1 MWREVTSY
9 IISKIEGLLIPV
21 FPWVLSPFARKS
33 EKIRLQLLG
42 FLLKYRS
49 WLQSPRYLPFIGALV
64 EHPKSKTFGFQKVLP
79 PLPVPTLEETCEKYL
94 QTVRTLLTDEEFL
107 RTKVAVTEF
116 QRPGGVG
123 EQLQEALLER
133 AQRSRNWL
141 AEWWLDYAYLLR
153 REPLICVNWYAA
165 DSLDPPRKNQ
175 IERTASFIS
184 SALKFKKM
192 INTETLG
199 VDRMFGTVPLC
210 MDQFSKLF
218 STCRIPGI
226 PKDALVTCGPDESKH
241 VVVIRKNQF
250 YWFDVYHEDGTALS
264 ATDLKRQLGEV
275 LELSDHAT
283 DLYPPLGVLTT
294 ENRDTWAEIRRKLID
309 TDGVNRDSLAII
321 EKALFVVCLD
331 EGNPKN
337 LDEHAGVMQHGDGRN
352 RWFDKSFQV
361 IVQKDGQIGPNAEH
375 SRGESPSVIPLFDF
389 AAARERTGDEPSEP
403 SGRVLPPVNR
413 MQWKLTPE
421 IEQAIETACQ
431 NFDRIAADFDLKVLP
446 FDSYGKGFTKTC
458 RLPPDAFI
466 QMALQLA
473 YFKMH
478 GRPTLTYETAQTRVF
493 FHGSTEAIRSCS
505 GESMEFVTAMEQ
517 AVFSPQTKFDFIR
530 KAVETHAQ
538 QTRQAMAGKGVD
550 RHLLGLRILAS
561 ENEGELPDIF
571 RDKAYQLG
579 WQLSTSQTPMRNI
592 GVVVGFA
599 PVAEDG
605 YGVSYLVKED
615 SLYFNIVSWKSCP
628 DTDSTRFAE
637 CLEEA
642 LLEMHN
648 IATLGLSERS

>member
-33 EKIRLQLLG
+33 EKIRLRLLR
-42 FLLKYRS
+42 FLLRYRS
-49 WLQSPRYLPFIGALV
+49 WLQSPKYLPFIGALV
-64 EHPKSKTFGFQKVLP
+64 EHPKSKTFSFQKVLP

-94 QTVRTLLTDEEFL
+94 QTVRPLLTDEEFL

-116 QRPGGVG
+116 QRPGGAG
-123 EQLQEALLER
+123 ERLQEALLER
-133 AQRSRNWL
+133 AQGSRNWL
-141 AEWWLDYAYLLR
+141 AEWWLEYAYLLG

-192 INTETLG
+192 IDTETLE

-210 MDQFSKLF
+210 MDQFSRLF

-226 PKDALVTCGPDESKH
+226 PKDTLVTYGPDESTH
-241 VVVIRKNQF
+241 VVVIQKNQF
-250 YWFDVYHEDGTALS
+250 YSFDVYHEDGTVLS
-264 ATDLKRQLGEV
+264 AADLKRQLGEV
-275 LELSDHAT
+275 AVLSDHVNEV
-283 DLYPPLGVLTT
+283 DPPVGVLTT
-294 ENRDTWAEIRRKLID
+294 ENRDTWAEIRRKLIA
-309 TDGVNRDSLAII
+309 TDEVNRDSLAVI

-331 EGNPKN
+331 EGEPET
-337 LDEHAGVMQHGDGRN
+337 LDEHARVMLHGDGRN

-361 IVQKDGQIGPNAEH
+361 IVQENGQLGPNAEH

-389 AAARERTGDEPSEP
+389 AAARERTGDEPSER

-431 NFDRIAADFDLKVLP
+431 NFDRTAADFDLKVLP
-446 FDSYGKGFTKTC
+446 FDSYGKGFVKKS

-478 GRPTLTYETAQTRVF
+478 GRPALTYETAQTRVF
-493 FHGSTEAIRSCS
+493 FRGNTEAIRSCS
-505 GESMEFVTAMEQ
+505 PESMEFVTAMEQ
-517 AVFSPQTKFDFIR
+517 PAFSPQTKFDFIR
-530 KAVETHAQ
+530 KAVDAHAQ
-538 QTRQAMAGKGVD
+538 QTREAMAGKGVD
-550 RHLLGLRILAS
+550 RHLLGLRTLAS
-561 ENEGELPDIF
+561 ENEGELPGLF
-571 RDKAYQLG
+571 RDKGYQLG

-592 GVVVGFA
+592 SVIVGFA
-599 PVAEDG
+599 PAADDG
-605 YGVSYLVKED
+605 YAVSYLVKED
-615 SLYFNIVSWKSCP
+615 SLYFNIVSKKSCSE
-628 DTDSTRFAE
+628 TDSASFAE
-637 CLEEA
+637 CLEES

-648 IATLGLSERS
+648 ITTLGLPKRA